1 MAPGVASSA
10 EPQGWRSHPDGDHI
24 NKGLLAERGHW
35 DNTGRVKIRVN
46 ALALNEIRD
55 VLRFDPVF
63 SLEERH
69 VVEKPLRPVPWKF
82 SSSLVI
88 GLIWF
93 LPTCLSLD

>member
-10 EPQGWRSHPDGDHI
+10 EPQGLRSHPDGDHI

-55 VLRFDPVF
+55 VLLFDPDF
-63 SLEERH
+63 
-69 VVEKPLRPVPWKF
+69 
-82 SSSLVI
+82 VI
-88 GLIWF
+88 CSRGA
-93 LPTCLSLD
+93 TCLREDI